1 MKLIMITC
9 ADDQVEEKI
18 LKGKELEFY
27 KYEGEL
33 PQLLQNV
40 RDKLNKV
47 GEVRTLNLLEFY

>member
-47 GEVRTLNLLEFY
+47 GEVRPLNLLEFY